1 MAKTKIDAYSLLKK
15 IREEKPIVHH
25 LTNWVTIY
33 DCANIVKTLGA
44 SPVMAH
50 AREEVAEM
58 ASIASSLVLNIGT
71 LTPDFVEAMK
81 IAARSA
87 NKKGIPV
94 ILDVC
99 GAGAT
104 RLRDDKSFE
113 LLNEVKI
120 DIIKGNISEIA
131 RISGENIRTRG
142 VDSVEVDKDML
153 VVAKWLT
160 NRFKSVV
167 VVTGKHDI
175 INGKTNSYIIKN
187 GHPMM
192 THVVGTG
199 CMAASVM
206 GAFAAVSRDLVYAS
220 AAALICFEIA
230 AELAAKKSK
239 GPASFKETM
248 FDYLFNLDKK
258 TINQMQKI
266 SA

>member
-1 MAKTKIDAYSLLKK
+1 MAKIKINAYGLLKK
-15 IREEKPIVHH
+15 IRQQKPIVHH

-33 DCANIVKTLGA
+33 DCANIVKALGA

-50 AREEVAEM
+50 AKEEAAEM
-58 ASIASSLVLNIGT
+58 AGIASSLVLNIGT

-81 IAARSA
+81 LAAAMA

-104 RLRDDKSFE
+104 RLRDDKSLE

-120 DIIKGNISEIA
+120 DIIKGNVSEIA
-131 RISGENIRTRG
+131 RLSGENIRTRG
-142 VDSVEVDKDML
+142 VDAASVDKDML
-153 VVAKWLT
+153 SVSRWLT
-160 NRFKSVV
+160 NRFNSVI
-167 VVTGKHDI
+167 VVTGEHDI
-175 INGKTNSYIIKN
+175 VNGKTKNYVIKN

-199 CMAASVM
+199 CMAASVI
-206 GAFAAVSRDLVYAS
+206 GTFAAVSSELVDAAAS
-220 AAALICFEIA
+220 ALICFEIA

-239 GPASFKETM
+239 GPASFKEAM
-248 FDYLFNLDKK
+248 VDCLFNLNEK
-258 TINQMQKI
+258 TINRMQK
-266 SA
+266 AAV

>member
-1 MAKTKIDAYSLLKK
+1 MTKTKIDAYGLLKK
-15 IREEKPIVHH
+15 VREQKPVIHH

-33 DCANIVKTLGA
+33 DCANIVKVLGA

-50 AREEVAEM
+50 AKEEVAEM

-71 LTPDFVEAMK
+71 LTPEFVEAMK
-81 IAARSA
+81 IAAVMA

-94 ILDVC
+94 VLDVC

-104 RLRDDKSFE
+104 RLRDDKSLE

-120 DIIKGNISEIA
+120 DIIKGNVSEIA
-131 RISGENIRTRG
+131 RLSGENIRTRG
-142 VDSVEVDKDML
+142 VDAADVDKDML
-153 VVAKWLT
+153 SVSRWLT
-160 NRFKSVV
+160 NRFNSVI

-175 INGKTNSYIIKN
+175 ISGKTKNYVIKN

-199 CMAASVM
+199 CMAASAI
-206 GAFAAVSRDLVYAS
+206 GTFAAVSRDLVYAS
-220 AAALICFEIA
+220 ASALVCFGVA

-239 GPASFKETM
+239 GPASFKEGM
-248 FDYLFNLDKK
+248 VDCLFNLNEK
-258 TINQMQKI
+258 TINRMQK
-266 SA
+266 AAV